1 MVKRSQA
8 ISRSMRVLALLVAAW
23 VGNARLAIAQAI
35 PLKTLGKP
43 LVEMED
49 PFSGILDLRE
59 LSSGALIVLDAKDNL
74 IYHVGPD
81 MSAATKISR
90 EGSGP
95 LEYRR
100 MMSLIRRGPDSTLAY
115 DVLNARF
122 LVIDRQG
129 APTGTISLRDA
140 AGGMPVGPAQ
150 VRGYDREG
158 RLYFQGIK
166 VSMGKAGPSVSDT
179 TYILRLDPRSKHT
192 DTLGVARLEMPGMK
206 MSGDMQKGTGNVA
219 LTMPAFPQVDEWALM
234 PSGQVLLVR
243 GANYQM
249 ELLGG
254 TEATRRLP
262 PVRYAPVKV
271 TEVDKQKMREQL
283 KQAQTEMK
291 KAAASAASALGARGP
306 LPGMAM
312 MEPDEWP
319 AVKPAFGQGALKVA
333 PDGEIWVLLH
343 RDAANEKPL
352 YDVFSPD
359 GKLKFRVELPKKA
372 SLVGFGSNAIYVAR
386 MDEDELQYLGR
397 YPRP

>member
-1 MVKRSQA
+1 
-8 ISRSMRVLALLVAAW
+8 
-23 VGNARLAIAQAI
+23 
-35 PLKTLGKP
+35 
-43 LVEMED
+43 
-49 PFSGILDLRE
+49 
-59 LSSGALIVLDAKDNL
+59 
-74 IYHVGPD
+74 
-81 MSAATKISR
+81 
-90 EGSGP
+90 
-95 LEYRR
+95 
-100 MMSLIRRGPDSTLAY
+100 
-115 DVLNARF
+115 
-122 LVIDRQG
+122 
-129 APTGTISLRDA
+129 
-140 AGGMPVGPAQ
+140 
-150 VRGYDREG
+150 
-158 RLYFQGIK
+158 
-166 VSMGKAGPSVSDT
+166 
-179 TYILRLDPRSKHT
+179 
-192 DTLGVARLEMPGMK
+192 
-206 MSGDMQKGTGNVA
+206 
-219 LTMPAFPQVDEWALM
+219 M

-312 MEPDEWP
+312 LEPDEWP

-333 PDGEIWVLLH
+333 PDGEIWVNLH

-352 YDVFSPD
+352 YDVFSPE

-372 SLVGFGSNAIYVAR
+372 TLVGFGVKSLYVAR
-386 MDEDELQYLGR
+386 VDEDELQYLGR